1 MDFYVAT
8 ATIAIITIVANLFA
22 NRMPVPVPVW
32 LLGGGLLV
40 GNVGLELVS
49 PGDIAQISDQL
60 LPLAVAVIV
69 FEGSTLLGVRVLRDV
84 GTTVRN
90 VVVLD
95 VLVNVAVGAV
105 AAHYLLGF
113 RWSVAAIFGAILCVT
128 GPSVIGPLLRSVP
141 LRARV
146 RGLLEA
152 ESIIIDPVGAIVT
165 LLLLDIALADR
176 FDALETT
183 TRVLEPF
190 AIGTAAGL
198 LGALAIVTLMRRLRI
213 ARDEAALVPAGIA
226 IAAFAGAELA
236 AGESGLVA
244 MVVMGIVVGN
254 THLPH
259 RDAQHEFYRVLVGF
273 LLGFVYVL
281 LAARVDPDALS
292 RIMPEG
298 IFVYLAFA
306 LVARPIIIGLA
317 TIGSSLD
324 RRERLYAM
332 LVAPR
337 GVVAAGLA
345 AVVGASVTDAFGTD
359 GERFVAAVFL
369 VIALSIAI
377 QMPLARWLSSRLKV
391 MQGTAVIV
399 GAGRVGMAV
408 ATQVEQRGLAPLLVD
423 TDAAAL
429 QTARTAGYQTVEGD
443 GRDPSVLER
452 AGVKGAVAI
461 YAVSGDDATNL
472 LITSL
477 VGELADSPVFT
488 QVRDAAST
496 RAFRRVGG
504 HAVNPAESIAAAL
517 IDSFDAEQARRSL
530 EGPEPGR

>member
-8 ATIAIITIVANLFA
+8 ATIAIITIVANLVA
-22 NRMPVPVPVW
+22 NRIPIPVPVW

-95 VLVNVAVGAV
+95 VLVNVLIGAA

-128 GPSVIGPLLRSVP
+128 GPSVIGPLLRTVP

-152 ESIIIDPVGAIVT
+152 ESIIIDPIGAIVT

-176 FDALETT
+176 FDAFETSV
-183 TRVLEPF
+183 RVLEPF
-190 AIGTAAGL
+190 GIGAAAGL
-198 LGALAIVTLMRRLRI
+198 IGALVVIVLMRRLRI
-213 ARDEAALVPAGIA
+213 ARDEAALVPAGAA
-226 IAAFAGAELA
+226 IAVFAVAELA
-236 AGESGLVA
+236 AAESGLVA
-244 MVVMGIVVGN
+244 VVVMGIVVGN
-254 THLPH
+254 VQLPH
-259 RDAQHEFYRVLVGF
+259 REAQHEFYRVLVGF

-281 LAARVDPDALS
+281 LAARVDPAALA

-298 IFVYLAFA
+298 ILVYLAFA
-306 LVARPIIIGLA
+306 LVARPIIIGLS
-317 TIGSSLD
+317 TMGSNLD
-324 RRERLYAM
+324 RRERQYAM

-345 AVVGASVTDAFGTD
+345 AVVGATVTDAFGTD

-377 QMPLARWLSSRLKV
+377 QMPLARWLSSRLGV
-391 MQGTAVIV
+391 MQGSAVIV

-408 ATQVEQRGLAPLLVD
+408 ASRVEQRGLAPLVVD
-423 TDAAAL
+423 TDPGKL
-429 QTARTAGYQTVEGD
+429 QAARTAGYRTVEGD
-443 GRDPSVLER
+443 ARDPSVLER
-452 AGVKGAVAI
+452 AGVGTAEAV

-477 VGELADSPVFT
+477 VGELSTAPVFT

-504 HAVNPAESIAAAL
+504 HAVNPAESVAAAL
-517 IDSFDAEQARRSL
+517 IESFDAEQARRS
-530 EGPEPGR
+530 EAPTEPSS